1 MQYFQSAHLLQ
12 ILIRA
17 YRPAYPL
24 TQMMIK
30 ELKDPK
36 GRTVWTDDPGY
47 LFTYFRPRDDDPLG
61 HFDPMEY
68 AMYKT
73 KGWEENGVVV
83 EPVFGLTKIDNGEM
97 IYESELPEVFS

>member
-1 MQYFQSAHLLQ
+1 M
-12 ILIRA
+12 LIHGD
-17 YRPAYPL
+17 RPAYPL

-30 ELKDPK
+30 ELKDPQ
-36 GRTVWTDDPGY
+36 GRTVWTDDPEY

-61 HFDPMEY
+61 HFDSFDPMKY

-73 KGWEENGVVV
+73 KGWEENGVVI

-97 IYESELPEVFS
+97 IYGSELPEVSS